1 MAVIEKIENFKIEVE
16 ERRVLRLIVYK
27 KPLAETKPSIQQ
39 LIKEGKKRD
48 GFSPPASLYLNHNR
62 L

>member
-39 LIKEGKKRD
+39 LIKKKKKK
-48 GFSPPASLYLNHNR
+48 GWFLSSSQPLS
-62 L
+62 